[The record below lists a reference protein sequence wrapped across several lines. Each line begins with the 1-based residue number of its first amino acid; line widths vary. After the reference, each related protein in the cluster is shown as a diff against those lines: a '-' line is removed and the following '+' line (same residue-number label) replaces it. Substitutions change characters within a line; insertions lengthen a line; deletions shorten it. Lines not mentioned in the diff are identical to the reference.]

1 MLADGDV
8 VQYKEIKKLGVK
20 EFLFKLDNF
29 VVNLPSV
36 K

>member
-8 VQYKEIKKLGVK
+8 VQYKEIKKLSVK

-29 VVNLPSV
+29 VVNLPLV